1 MRFLSLLGIVV
12 SGQTYRKC
20 CHFLTLRLQKETE
33 ALAVICSWQV
43 TFTITIRQKIIISC
57 LEWITILSLLQ
68 ILSFFENF

>member
-33 ALAVICSWQV
+33 ALAVICIQMDAK
-43 TFTITIRQKIIISC
+43 FLKHDLLINC
-57 LEWITILSLLQ
+57 LS
-68 ILSFFENF
+68 